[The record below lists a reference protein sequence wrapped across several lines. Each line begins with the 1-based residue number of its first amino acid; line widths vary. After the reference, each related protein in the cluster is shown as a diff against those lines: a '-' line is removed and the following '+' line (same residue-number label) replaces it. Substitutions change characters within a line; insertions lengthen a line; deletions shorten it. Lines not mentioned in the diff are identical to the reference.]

1 MLVIYLLTGIA
12 TGILSSMGIGGGT
25 LLIPVLCQFFNVA
38 QKEAQLINLL
48 SFILPSII
56 AFFIHS
62 KNSLIDKTYVF
73 SSISGGIPTAILGAI
88 VMSMLTAE
96 SLKIILG
103 IFMILI
109 GIFEIFDKM
118 VYNIINQLKKYF
130 KLQKTER

>member
-1 MLVIYLLTGIA
+1 MLIIYLLTGLV
-12 TGILSSMGIGGGT
+12 TGMLSSMGIGGGT
-25 LLIPVLCQFFNVA
+25 VLIPVLCQFFDVQ

-48 SFILPSII
+48 SFILPSGI

-62 KNSLIDKTYVF
+62 KNSLIDKGSVF
-73 SSISGGIPTAILGAI
+73 SSISGGIPTAVLGAI
-88 VMSMLTAE
+88 IMSRLSAD

-118 VYNIINQLKKYF
+118 VYNIIDKLKTYF
-130 KLQKTER
+130 KSQKTER